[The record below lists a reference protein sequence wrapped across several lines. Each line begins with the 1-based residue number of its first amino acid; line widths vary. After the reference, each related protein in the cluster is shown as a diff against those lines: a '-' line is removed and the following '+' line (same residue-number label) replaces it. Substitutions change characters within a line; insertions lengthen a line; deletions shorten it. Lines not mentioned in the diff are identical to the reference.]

1 MDSRTLQDIRM
12 KLSEEQMKD
21 LNVIFM
27 RLQAAEDQCIRSRV
41 TIQGLED
48 EIQHLREDLGSLRVL
63 EAFLRSGIAKDLK
76 LSEDVETQA
85 VLREF
90 FRRNLLRALK
100 RPETLL
106 LVPDRRTQENRVE

>member
-1 MDSRTLQDIRM
+1 MLHDIRM
-12 KLSEEQMKD
+12 KLSEDQLRG
-21 LNVIFM
+21 LNVVLM
-27 RLQAAEDQCIRSRV
+27 RLQAAEDSAVRSTITIR
-41 TIQGLED
+41 GLED